1 MQVEGRT
8 RGGLK
13 RTWMKLVRIDLKKH
27 NLSKDLVESKI
38 SKVHVVDQHSWK
50 LEQGFGEVKESNVI
64 GIRAFYHTLKMKT
77 SIKTILKL

>member
-13 RTWMKLVRIDLKKH
+13 MTWMKLVRIDLKKH
-27 NLSKDLVESKI
+27 NLSKDLVESNI

-50 LEQGFGEVKESNVI
+50 LEQGFGDDKKGTHYEIKVKS
-64 GIRAFYHTLKMKT
+64 KSQT
-77 SIKTILKL
+77 S